1 MEKIDALRTQQGILT
16 EISNIKTSNVQTEGK
31 IYFTLGKTDCGTRST
46 KKEEKIKKQVKVSWF
61 GLGLST
67 IQQLYAGK
75 INMTNINISL
85 RAASNAFIT
94 LPVFFLQWMWFWILT
109 QLILNSSCLKMGN
122 KWVMVDHGEMF
133 PITLRDL
140 TRLLVS
146 WERMDFPVGGFTLWS
161 KSVIR
166 LNGI

>member
-1 MEKIDALRTQQGILT
+1 MFRQRAKSTLLWVKQTVALAQR
-16 EISNIKTSNVQTEGK
+16 
-31 IYFTLGKTDCGTRST
+31 

-94 LPVFFLQWMWFWILT
+94 LPVFFLQWM
-109 QLILNSSCLKMGN
+109 
-122 KWVMVDHGEMF
+122 
-133 PITLRDL
+133 
-140 TRLLVS
+140 
-146 WERMDFPVGGFTLWS
+146 
-161 KSVIR
+161 
-166 LNGI
+166 

>member
-46 KKEEKIKKQVKVSWF
+46 KKEEKIKKQVKFSWF

-94 LPVFFLQWMWFWILT
+94 LPVFFLQ
-109 QLILNSSCLKMGN
+109 
-122 KWVMVDHGEMF
+122 
-133 PITLRDL
+133 
-140 TRLLVS
+140 
-146 WERMDFPVGGFTLWS
+146 
-161 KSVIR
+161 
-166 LNGI
+166 